1 MEQFK
6 KALAVAIDAMADLE
20 REFERMDAD
29 HSDDLSRG
37 YPFGQDLSELVRLIM
52 EWRESIE
59 GR

>member
-6 KALAVAIDAMADLE
+6 KVLVVAIDAMANLE
-20 REFERMDAD
+20 CEFELLDAD
-29 HSDDLSRG
+29 HSDELSLG
-37 YPFGQDLSELVRLIM
+37 YPFDQDMSELVRLMM